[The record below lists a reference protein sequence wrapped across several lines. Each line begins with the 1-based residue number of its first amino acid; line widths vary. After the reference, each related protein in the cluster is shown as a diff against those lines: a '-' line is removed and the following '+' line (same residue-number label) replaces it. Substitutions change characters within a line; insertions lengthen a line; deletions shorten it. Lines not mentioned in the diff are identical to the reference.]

1 MSNPT
6 EQTASPDL
14 DALWRQW
21 RDVSVENF
29 AWMTGQAASGE
40 AFTKSSKAMMDLYL
54 SQAAKARE
62 LMGQSLDAMEIPR
75 RSDLARLSTQVLGVE
90 KRVLDVEEHLDRL
103 ESRLAKMNA
112 LLEGLQPSLK
122 TVGDLD
128 ARLDRLE
135 EMLRQ
140 LPQGAPAAVDQD
152 RPEGGATKTQRRK

>member
-6 EQTASPDL
+6 EQTASPEL

-21 RDVSVENF
+21 RDIGVENF

-40 AFTKSSKAMMDLYL
+40 AFTRSSKATMDLYL

-62 LMGQSLDAMEIPR
+62 LMGQSLDALEIPK

-90 KRVLDVEEHLDRL
+90 KRVLDVEDHLDRL
-103 ESRLAKMNA
+103 ESRLSKIHT
-112 LLEGLQPSLK
+112 LLEGMQPSLK
-122 TVGDLD
+122 TVSDLD

-140 LPQGAPAAVDQD
+140 LPQGAPAAVED